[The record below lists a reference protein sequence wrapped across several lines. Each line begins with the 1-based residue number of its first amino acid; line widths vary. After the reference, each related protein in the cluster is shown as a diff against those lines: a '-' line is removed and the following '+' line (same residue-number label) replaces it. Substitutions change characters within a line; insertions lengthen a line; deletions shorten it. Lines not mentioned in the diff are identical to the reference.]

1 MSHPSLLG
9 RQVRKMGEK
18 NRAWIELNRDNLEHN
33 VRQLKDLLPVECR
46 LMPAV
51 KADAYGH
58 GMVLIAKML
67 ADLGIED
74 FCVASADEGKEL
86 REAGIKGQILV
97 LGYTYPSQFEKLLAY
112 DLTQTVVDAH
122 YARELQRFGKKI
134 KVHVGIDTGMHRLGE
149 RCEDVEAI
157 KGIWECDNL
166 EITGVFSHLCVADS
180 NLEADKAYTLSQIQ
194 KFEETVRVLHEKGI
208 RGFSRHLQGSYGII
222 NYPWLKYE
230 HCRPGIALYGLFS
243 TEADKLTSAV
253 HLKPVMELKTRVQ
266 SVRRLYKGEGA
277 GYGLDFRAE
286 KDSEI
291 GALSIGYAD
300 GIPRELS
307 GPGYVLIGGKRAK
320 IIGRICMDQ
329 MLVDVT
335 GIPNVKA
342 GEEAVLIGC
351 QGTEEI
357 TGEQV
362 AAWCGTITNEFFS
375 RLGSRLER
383 MEK

>member
-1 MSHPSLLG
+1 MA
-9 RQVRKMGEK
+9 EK
-18 NRAWIELNRDNLEHN
+18 NRAWIELSRENLEHN
-33 VRQLKDLLPVECR
+33 VRQLKKTIHEDCR

-58 GMVLIAKML
+58 GITLVAGML
-67 ADLGIED
+67 KDMGIED
-74 FCVASADEGKEL
+74 FCVASVDEGITL
-86 REAGIKGQILV
+86 RQAGIKGQILV
-97 LGYTYPSQFEKLLAY
+97 LGYTYPSQFEKLPAY
-112 DLTQTVVDAH
+112 DLTQTVVDAR
-122 YARELQRFGKKI
+122 YARELQRFGRKL

-149 RCEDVEAI
+149 RCEDVDAI
-157 KGIWECDNL
+157 RGIWECDNL

-180 NLEADKAYTLSQIQ
+180 LTEADKSYTLSQIR
-194 KFEETVRVLHEKGI
+194 KFETTVAALYEKGI
-208 RGFSRHLQGSYGII
+208 KGFSRHLQGSYGII

-230 HCRPGIALYGLFS
+230 HCRPGIALYGLLS
-243 TEADKLTSAV
+243 TENDKQNAAV
-253 HLKPVMELKTRVQ
+253 ELKPVMELKTRVQ
-266 SVRRLYKGEGA
+266 SVRMLYQGEGA

-286 KDSEI
+286 KDSLI
-291 GALSIGYAD
+291 AALSIGYAD

-307 GPGYVLIGGKRAK
+307 ERGYVLIGGKKAK

-335 GIPNVKA
+335 EIPDVQS
-342 GEEAVLIGC
+342 GDEAVLIGC
-351 QGTEEI
+351 QGMEEI

-362 AAWCGTITNEFFS
+362 ADWCGTITNEFFS